1 MTEKEDDVTLDE
13 VRARMKAAGIEIA
26 ENRLEMVR
34 RLLSDALA
42 PIHAVDSRAA
52 RTLEPAVMFDAI
64 RSAEP
69 RGDYDDE

>member
-1 MTEKEDDVTLDE
+1 MTLDD
-13 VRARMKAAGIEIA
+13 VRARMKAAGIVIA

-34 RLLSDALA
+34 RLLSDALV
-42 PIHAVDSRAA
+42 PIHALDSRAV

-69 RGDYDDE
+69 RRDADGE

>member
-1 MTEKEDDVTLDE
+1 VTLDD
-13 VRARMKAAGIEIA
+13 VRARMKAAGIAIA
-26 ENRLEMVR
+26 ENRREMVR

-42 PIHAVDSRAA
+42 PIHAVDSRAV

-69 RGDYDDE
+69 RRDADGE

>member
-1 MTEKEDDVTLDE
+1 LIEEDDVTLDE

-69 RGDYDDE
+69 RRDDDDE

>member
-1 MTEKEDDVTLDE
+1 
-13 VRARMKAAGIEIA
+13 
-26 ENRLEMVR
+26 MVR

-69 RGDYDDE
+69 RRDDDDE

>member
-1 MTEKEDDVTLDE
+1 VTLDD
-13 VRARMKAAGIEIA
+13 VRARMKAAGIAIA
-26 ENRLEMVR
+26 EDRLDMVR

-42 PIHAVDSRAA
+42 PIHALDSCVA

-69 RGDYDDE
+69 RRGDDGG

>member
-1 MTEKEDDVTLDE
+1 MIEKEDDVTLDE

-26 ENRLEMVR
+26 ENRLKMVR

-69 RGDYDDE
+69 LRDDDDE

>member
-1 MTEKEDDVTLDE
+1 VTLDD
-13 VRARMKAAGIEIA
+13 VRARMKAAAIAIA

-34 RLLSDALA
+34 RLLSDALV
-42 PIHAVDSRAA
+42 PIHALDSRVV

-69 RGDYDDE
+69 RRDADGE